1 MKNQKSKINDAM
13 NNLIKSTIVLFLT
26 IAIATNLSARD
37 NRLTEFLKDSDNEA
51 TSTQK
56 TEKEKR
62 RPLFIGLQPGIT
74 AEPYYDENEFD
85 INIIPIT
92 IQFPVG
98 KRTDIRMTYLANYH
112 FGGETTGFADMG
124 IQTLVPVYFKA
135 KKNAKDLPKGF
146 YAGPMIGF
154 SRNLLFDHYTTNLA
168 VEAGYQFPVERRFS
182 VSMGLQFG
190 ATYFDYDNQPNV
202 WRNHFGFKVN
212 IGLWVNK

>member
-1 MKNQKSKINDAM
+1 MSK
-13 NNLIKSTIVLFLT
+13 LIKSTIVLILAIT
-26 IAIATNLSARD
+26 IATSLRAGNNNLSKSVKGLD
-37 NRLTEFLKDSDNEA
+37 QKVSA
-51 TSTQK
+51 TPIANK
-56 TEKEKR
+56 NKK

-74 AEPYYDENEFD
+74 AEPYYNEDEFD

-98 KRTDIRMTYLANYH
+98 KRTDLRLTYLANYH

-168 VEAGYQFPVERRFS
+168 VEAGYQFPVEKRFS
-182 VSMGLQFG
+182 VSMGIQFG